1 MELEGLKY
9 SELQRLAKQHGL
21 KANLKADKLLK
32 GLQEHFQQELKG
44 DAVLK
49 TPEEENKCNT
59 VDVEKWEDSNVTK
72 RRGKGR
78 LSNESKEELNGSQ
91 NESVHLQAVTASDN
105 EQPSMELSPHLEMCQ
120 NTDGSDS
127 KRRQRKHGA
136 VSGAESTGSV
146 ADGSATVTQC
156 AHLSPERAAN
166 TSKGTT
172 ARSKTGKIPRFVGAA
187 GKAGFK
193 TSIII
198 GKTGLNHVTPD
209 WKKIHQAS
217 FNKMESID
225 LYVER
230 KRKRIEAFGNSAKQK
245 SVNEPKN
252 LKSTLPFFSPVHQT
266 LKFDRLSTPTNQ
278 RKSPRCSAAAVT
290 LNEKS
295 VLPSVCSVTK
305 TNVRFTDATK
315 VNDKRGAMK
324 TPTTKSTYTELSS
337 NPGTEVK
344 KIKLAG
350 SEKLR
355 GQKQTDINASNPGQ
369 TKVVTPYRFFG
380 STTPGTNK
388 KFDLKA
394 SLTRPLTYKPH
405 KGKLKSWEEMKENR
419 MTYSLRKD
427 HKQPKLQTRE
437 NRREKFLEKRKERKN
452 DVISARRGLAMA

>member
-32 GLQEHFQQELKG
+32 GLQEHFQQEQKG

-49 TPEEENKCNT
+49 ASEEENKCNT

-78 LSNESKEELNGSQ
+78 LSNKSKEGPNGSQ
-91 NESVHLQAVTASDN
+91 NESVHLQAVTASVN
-105 EQPSMELSPHLEMCQ
+105 EQPSMEPSPHLEKCQ

-127 KRRQRKHGA
+127 KRRQRKRCA

-146 ADGSATVTQC
+146 ADGSATATQC

-193 TSIII
+193 SPIII
-198 GKTGLNHVTPD
+198 GKTGLNYVTPD
-209 WKKIHQAS
+209 WKKIHQAN

-230 KRKRIEAFGNSAKQK
+230 KRKRVEGFGNSAKQK

-266 LKFDRLSTPTNQ
+266 LKIDRLSTPTNQ
-278 RKSPRCSAAAVT
+278 RKSPHCSAAAVT

-337 NPGTEVK
+337 NP
-344 KIKLAG
+344 
-350 SEKLR
+350 
-355 GQKQTDINASNPGQ
+355 
-369 TKVVTPYRFFG
+369 VVTPYRFFG

-405 KGKLKSWEEMKENR
+405 KGKLKSWEEKKENR
-419 MTYSLRKD
+419 MTYSLKKD
-427 HKQPKLQTRE
+427 LKQPKLQTRE
-437 NRREKFLEKRKERKN
+437 NRREKFLEKRKEIKN
-452 DVISARRGLAMA
+452 DMISARRGLAMA

>member
-337 NPGTEVK
+337 NP
-344 KIKLAG
+344 
-350 SEKLR
+350 
-355 GQKQTDINASNPGQ
+355 
-369 TKVVTPYRFFG
+369 VVTPYRFFG